1 MQYMNQDQ
9 ILQRLDSIEATL
21 RGLREKPLTF
31 AEACAYTGFSKSYL
45 YKLTSAGR
53 IPHYKPEGK
62 RLYFDKGEL
71 DRWLL
76 RNPASVMDLDQAS
89 TNYLLNEHCR
99 TRTSVHPR
107 KVGVVQ

>member
-1 MQYMNQDQ
+1 MKTEYESQ
-9 ILQRLDSIEATL
+9 ILRRLDSLESAIL
-21 RGLREKPLTF
+21 GLKVKPLTF

-71 DRWLL
+71 DKWLL
-76 RNPASVMDLDQAS
+76 RNPASVVELDQGS
-89 TNYLLNEHCR
+89 TNYLLNEHCQ
-99 TRTSVHPR
+99 TRTSVRRR